1 MRQKSFNIKKVK
13 LLALALASTFFI
25 LSETTYSQSVSPT
38 VYAPGDG
45 TPNQLTFMIP
55 VTASI
60 GGVCGF
66 ATGSEPTGTYDA
78 GAIDTTAWT
87 HDFPFVML
95 CTVPSRVAVES
106 SNGGL
111 LAASATTTSGYTNLA
126 PYTVTLNLQGSSTSV
141 QGGCLADELSSAAT
155 APCNLRGPASTTQ
168 GLLLNDTSINQTG
181 SYLRVNAPAY
191 DTAYPTGSALVAGAY
206 ADTLTVTISAAP

>member
-1 MRQKSFNIKKVK
+1 MRRDKLFKSKRRWIAAG
-13 LLALALASTFFI
+13 LLSLVVTGSAHAQAL
-25 LSETTYSQSVSPT
+25 SPT

-45 TPNQLTFMIP
+45 SPNDLTFTIP

-66 ATGSEPTGTYDA
+66 VSGNEPDGSYDA

-87 HDFPFVML
+87 HDFPFEML
-95 CTVPSRVAVES
+95 CTVPSRVAIQS
-106 SNGGL
+106 TNGGL
-111 LAASATTTSGYTNLA
+111 LAASATTATGYTNLA
-126 PYTVTLNLQGSSTSV
+126 PYAVTLNLQGTSTSA
-141 QGGCLADELSSAAT
+141 QGGCQADQLSSGSA
-155 APCNLRGPASTTQ
+155 APCTLRGPATTSQ

-191 DTAYPTGSALVAGAY
+191 DTAYPTGSALVAGSY
-206 ADTLTVTISAAP
+206 ADTLVVTISAAP